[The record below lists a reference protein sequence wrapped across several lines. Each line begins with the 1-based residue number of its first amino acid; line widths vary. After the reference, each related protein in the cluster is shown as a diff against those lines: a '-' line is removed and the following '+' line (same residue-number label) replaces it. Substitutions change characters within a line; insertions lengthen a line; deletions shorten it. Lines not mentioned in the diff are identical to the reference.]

1 MATFDHMPD
10 PRAPYLRR
18 MRRSHAL
25 LAFLILSAGGIV
37 GSDQTQPAAAGSGV
51 WNIPFQGPCPPHF
64 PNCNDPP
71 PPPPPAADTTP
82 PRVLV
87 KDVGLNN
94 WTRDSASADVGAVV
108 NVVEASRSVT
118 VTVTLL
124 QGTSVLDSRTYPGL
138 TPNPPADSWD
148 TLPSLKISTDA
159 VPPFQFCAQ
168 ATDSAGNTSAQSC
181 SAEFTPLD
189 VRVPQVKAGPVT
201 ADVPLVRKRGNVINL
216 PWTASDDRGR
226 VKFTVTVFNFGKALW
241 SQTYPDSSAA
251 RTGETKS
258 APWPI
263 PAGGFARGSSPEHWC
278 VQATDPAGNSARSC
292 AAITLTGDRYA
303 PMVEALR
310 STAWAG
316 QVASLRFKVNDPDN
330 GSRKAKRTVTLHRD
344 GRLIWQRQVDGGALL
359 PARAGD
365 IYAEEWSTPATLA
378 GAHLQFCVLAT
389 DAAGNSA
396 KDCATITLT
405 RDTTPP
411 KVHALPASGRRG
423 QTINL
428 RYTVRDNSGQT
439 SDEYAVYAVSGFS
452 QKLIARNA
460 TKLGP
465 VGDPSSVR
473 FYLPLTLRPGLIFCV
488 VSRDAAGNTSVKSC
502 AAITLT

>member
-1 MATFDHMPD
+1 M
-10 PRAPYLRR
+10 
-18 MRRSHAL
+18 
-25 LAFLILSAGGIV
+25 
-37 GSDQTQPAAAGSGV
+37 GSDRTQPAADAGV
-51 WNIPFQGPCPPHF
+51 WNTPLQGPCPPHF

-71 PPPPPAADTTP
+71 PPPADTTP
-82 PRVLV
+82 PVV
-87 KDVGLNN
+87 QVNP
-94 WTRDSASADVGAVV
+94 ASAELLSTVVLRFTLSDDSGRASWKYVIRRDGAVIGQLESPAV
-108 NVVEASRSVT
+108 ANGSYTIS
-118 VTVTLL
+118 
-124 QGTSVLDSRTYPGL
+124 QGISIRGTYE
-138 TPNPPADSWD
+138 WC
-148 TLPSLKISTDA
+148 I
-159 VPPFQFCAQ
+159 Q
-168 ATDSAGNTSAQSC
+168 ATDAAGNTSVQSC
-181 SAEFTPLD
+181 AAITVGD
-189 VRVPQVKAGPVT
+189 TRAPQVKAAPVT
-201 ADVPLVRKRGNVINL
+201 ADVPLVRKRGKVITL
-216 PWTASDDRGR
+216 PWTASDDSFRAT
-226 VKFTVTVFNFGKALW
+226 FTVTVFNFGKALW
-241 SQTYPDSSAA
+241 SQTYPESSVVRDADTESA
-251 RTGETKS
+251 KTKS
-258 APWPI
+258 AQWPI

-278 VQATDPAGNSARSC
+278 VQAADPSGNSAKSC

-330 GSRKAKRTVTLHRD
+330 GSHKAKRTVTLYRD

-365 IYAEEWSTPATLA
+365 IYAEQWSTPATLA
-378 GAHLQFCVLAT
+378 GANLQFCVLAT

-428 RYTVRDNSGQT
+428 RYTVSDNSGQT

-465 VGDPSSVR
+465 VGNLSSVR